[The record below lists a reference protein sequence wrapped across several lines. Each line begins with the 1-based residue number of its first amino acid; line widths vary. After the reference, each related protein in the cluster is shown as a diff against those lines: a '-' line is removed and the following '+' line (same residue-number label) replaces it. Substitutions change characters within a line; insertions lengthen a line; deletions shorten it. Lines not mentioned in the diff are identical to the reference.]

1 MDDIMKKINEWIRIH
16 IQTII
21 VWFLLLGPIF
31 DCVTALSIH
40 LLHISFTGIM
50 VIKILFLGL
59 LLYDLFFISK
69 CRYKHKIIF
78 MISLLIIYMILF
90 TVQVFFQKGTDVI
103 FYECQS
109 MVRTFFFPMVLLLL
123 YNLHLEERLKI
134 NSKYLCYV
142 LLLYLVFILL
152 PMLTHTGF
160 SSYAYSKT
168 GTIGW
173 FYSTNEIGGILSI
186 LFPFLF
192 YRFMNHK
199 KWVLLLGMVILL
211 GVYFAIGTKVPILSV
226 MITIVI
232 FGISYITQLFQKHK
246 WNQLSYLGIGLI
258 LGIISLIFVVPKT
271 SFYKNIQ
278 IHLDFLEIHSI
289 SDLLTVDKI
298 DHFIFSERVTF
309 FSNTVENYQKA
320 PWNQKLLGIGYIE
333 NYATDHVNMKLIE
346 MDYYDIVLRHGILG
360 GILYFI
366 PLLGILILIL
376 KHMKLY
382 FRLEYVVS
390 ILLILLLS
398 LFSGHIITAPS
409 VSILVAY
416 ILLGGLERSNVK

>member
-78 MISLLIIYMILF
+78 MISLLITYMILF

-142 LLLYLVFILL
+142 LLLYLGFILF
-152 PMLTHTGF
+152 PILTHTGF

-258 LGIISLIFVVPKT
+258 LGIVSLIFVVPKT

-309 FSNTVENYQKA
+309 LSNTVENYQKA

-366 PLLGILILIL
+366 PLLWILILIW
-376 KHMKLY
+376 KNRKVHFKLDY
-382 FRLEYVVS
+382 LVS

-398 LFSGHIITAPS
+398 LFSGHIITSPS

>member
-1 MDDIMKKINEWIRIH
+1 MKKINEWIRIH

-78 MISLLIIYMILF
+78 MISLLITYMILF

-142 LLLYLVFILL
+142 LLLYLGFILF
-152 PMLTHTGF
+152 PILTHTGF

-258 LGIISLIFVVPKT
+258 LGIVSLIFVVPKT

-309 FSNTVENYQKA
+309 LSNTVENYQKA

-366 PLLGILILIL
+366 PLLWILILIW
-376 KHMKLY
+376 KNRKVHFKLDY
-382 FRLEYVVS
+382 LVS

-398 LFSGHIITAPS
+398 LFSGHIITSPS

>member
-78 MISLLIIYMILF
+78 MISLLITYMILF

-142 LLLYLVFILL
+142 LLLYLGFILF
-152 PMLTHTGF
+152 PILTHTGF

-168 GTIGW
+168 GTIWW

-258 LGIISLIFVVPKT
+258 LGIVSLIFVVPKT

-309 FSNTVENYQKA
+309 LSNTVENYQQA

-333 NYATDHVNMKLIE
+333 NDATDHVNMKLIE

-366 PLLGILILIL
+366 PLLWILILIW
-376 KHMKLY
+376 KNRKVHFKLDY
-382 FRLEYVVS
+382 LVS

-398 LFSGHIITAPS
+398 LFSGHIITSPS